1 MTDNPRIRPVG
12 PRRTGRPGTA
22 QLRAVPPPDPSPA
35 APRILFVLWDGVR
48 MLDIAGPLEVFGVA
62 DPSSSLYRIHTASVG
77 GRGVT
82 TVRGPTLGV
91 DCVLE
96 DVDAADVDTVVVG
109 GGLAYVAA
117 AENAVLVAEVRR
129 LAESARRVTSVCTGA
144 FVLAAAGL
152 LDGRRATTHWA
163 RCAELA
169 ARYPDIDVDED
180 AIFVR
185 EGRVSTSAGV
195 TAGIDL
201 ALALVEEDHGIEL
214 ARTVAKALVV
224 FMQRPGGQSQ
234 FSVRAQ
240 VTNARHENLRRALDT
255 IGKDPAGN
263 HTAAALAEAAS
274 MSVRHFTRLF
284 TEEVGVPPAQY
295 VEQARVEAAK
305 ALLELGD
312 DGLDL
317 VAHRAGFRSPE
328 TMRRAFLRVLG
339 VPPGVYRSRFGKPAV
354 YRDREPASPPPARAG
369 TRL

>member
-1 MTDNPRIRPVG
+1 
-12 PRRTGRPGTA
+12 
-22 QLRAVPPPDPSPA
+22 
-35 APRILFVLWDGVR
+35 
-48 MLDIAGPLEVFGVA
+48 MLDVAGPLEVFGVA
-62 DPSSSLYRIHTASVG
+62 DPSSTLYRIETASVG
-77 GRGVT
+77 GRDVT
-82 TVRGPTLGV
+82 TVRGPDLGV
-91 DCVLE
+91 DCALE
-96 DVDAADVDTVVVG
+96 DVDADDVDTVVVA

-117 AENAVLVAEVRR
+117 AEDEALVAEVRR
-129 LAESARRVTSVCTGA
+129 LAGGARRVTSVCTGA

-169 ARYPDIDVDED
+169 ETYPDLIVDED

-185 EGRVSTSAGV
+185 EGRISTSAGV

-214 ARTVAKALVV
+214 ARRVAKALVV

-240 VTNARHENLRRALDT
+240 VTNARHENLRKVLDA
-255 IGKDPAGN
+255 IAKDPAN
-263 HTAAALAEAAS
+263 DHSAATMAGTAS

-305 ALLELGD
+305 ALLELGN

-317 VAHRAGFRSPE
+317 VAKRAGFRSPE

-339 VPPGVYRSRFGKPAV
+339 VSPGAYRGRFGRPAV
-354 YRDREPASPPPARAG
+354 YRDREPPMMWG
-369 TRL
+369 GYL

>member
-1 MTDNPRIRPVG
+1 
-12 PRRTGRPGTA
+12 
-22 QLRAVPPPDPSPA
+22 
-35 APRILFVLWDGVR
+35 
-48 MLDIAGPLEVFGVA
+48 MLDLAGPLEVFGVA
-62 DPSSSLYRIHTASVG
+62 DPSSTLYRIETASVG
-77 GRGVT
+77 GHDVT
-82 TVRGPTLGV
+82 TVRGPNLRV
-91 DCVLE
+91 DVALE
-96 DVDAADVDTVVVG
+96 DVDADDVDTVVVA

-117 AENAVLVAEVRR
+117 AEDRVLVAEVRR
-129 LAESARRVTSVCTGA
+129 LAGGARRVSSVCTGA

-152 LDGRRATTHWA
+152 LEGRRATTHWA

-169 ARYPDIDVDED
+169 ERYPDIVVDED

-185 EGRVSTSAGV
+185 EGRISTSAGV

-214 ARTVAKALVV
+214 ARRVAKALVV

-240 VTNARHENLRRALDT
+240 VTNARHEGLRKVLDA
-255 IGKDPAGN
+255 IAKDPAGD
-263 HTAAALAEAAS
+263 HSAATMAETAS

-305 ALLELGD
+305 ALLELGN

-317 VAHRAGFRSPE
+317 IAHLAGFRSPE

-339 VPPGVYRSRFGKPAV
+339 VSPGAYRGRFGRPAV
-354 YRDREPASPPPARAG
+354 YRDRTHSLVQ
-369 TRL
+369 RLV